1 MPGFAIKCF
10 AIVMYKMANVAK
22 GRKKNT
28 VILHRKNAR
37 VQKKS
42 TDVQHTCTN
51 VDSSAY
57 TTLSNLVI
65 INIGLQQN
73 KKIIKL
79 KITSSHTVL
88 YLYTILKR

>member
-1 MPGFAIKCF
+1 MIRKIEINLTCRRYRSAEVFEFGAAMPGFAIKCF
-10 AIVMYKMANVAK
+10 AIVIYKIANVAK

-28 VILHRKNAR
+28 VILQRKNAR

-57 TTLSNLVI
+57 TTLSNLVM
-65 INIGLQQN
+65 INIGL
-73 KKIIKL
+73 
-79 KITSSHTVL
+79 
-88 YLYTILKR
+88 